1 MEAYVQNYVDQHG
14 SNLSFRDALTAYAGF
29 YNATSKK
36 HPTVMQ
42 TTYKS
47 EAVRAYEED
56 WNEFQ
61 KTIWWLDVT
70 GWVLFEF
77 QEATIGQTSD
87 YLKFC

>member
-14 SNLSFRDALTAYAGF
+14 SNLSFRDALTAYSGF
-29 YNATSKK
+29 YNATNKK

-42 TTYKS
+42 TQYKS
-47 EAVRAYEED
+47 EEVRAYEED
-56 WNEFQ
+56 WNDFQ
-61 KTIWWLDVT
+61 KTLWWLDVT

-87 YLKFC
+87 YLVYC